1 MVTAWTGAAKRDLQ
15 QIYQRLLAN
24 DSTTAKA
31 TIEAILAGTDNL
43 HQDYQAGKPESLLSG
58 EKVPYKFI
66 TVGYYKVL
74 YTFDAEKVSIRTI
87 FHVRQM
93 AEQNQALIAQLDVKA
108 AEVAAKAA
116 EEAAKIAAEQPTPE
130 PVVEPT
136 VDATVETTIET
147 PVVDP
152 VVSETTTTIE
162 TADTTSTE
170 TPATTTETPSTQASD
185 SDMEA
190 LMAKMKSEGVPA
202 SDGTS
207 DADMAALEAELL
219 ADDEAKKEQEETPEF
234 KDISIDDLGDATKP
248 EGGE

>member
-24 DSTTAKA
+24 DPTTAKA